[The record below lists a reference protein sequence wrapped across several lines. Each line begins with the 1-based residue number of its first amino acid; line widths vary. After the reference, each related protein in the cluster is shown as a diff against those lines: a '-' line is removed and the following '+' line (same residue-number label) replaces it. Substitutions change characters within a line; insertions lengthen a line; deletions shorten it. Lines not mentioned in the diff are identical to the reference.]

1 MVLQTTKRRTSGLS
15 RDDVPRRP
23 HSKTVFD
30 TPLPCTESINHM
42 VGQWMECI
50 FTRLEILEKQ
60 SVSADDRSSPEE
72 GGRHPIRTLRNAS
85 EPIQDGVSGA
95 FATAC
100 HVPTHQRLH
109 DRLEIV
115 FHGSRYWRIHQVSPI
130 STNLSPKTLNAW
142 FAAAAA
148 NSPDPPTSSAIS
160 EKPRILNTKLRI

>member
-109 DRLEIV
+109 DRHVLLRFPRVLGNNSRHKPAEAFLPGRSSAPHFPSV
-115 FHGSRYWRIHQVSPI
+115 SGSL
-130 STNLSPKTLNAW
+130 TNL
-142 FAAAAA
+142 
-148 NSPDPPTSSAIS
+148 
-160 EKPRILNTKLRI
+160 